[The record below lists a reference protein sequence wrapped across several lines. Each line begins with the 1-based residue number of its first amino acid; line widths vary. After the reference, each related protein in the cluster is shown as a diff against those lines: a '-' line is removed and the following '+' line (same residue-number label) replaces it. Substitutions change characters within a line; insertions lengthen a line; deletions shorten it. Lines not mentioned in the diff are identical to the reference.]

1 MNRYILLLLSAAIVI
16 FVASA
21 KNPSQKLSPYLQRL
35 LNANAAASPANKMR
49 YGKLTAE
56 PTITTKGDTLYHV
69 IIHTTDPSSL
79 RNEGIIIGTV
89 RKNFVTAQATADQI
103 RRVVGLSS
111 ISFIREAR
119 KRKPI
124 NDVAA
129 GLSGAR
135 SLQNGTV
142 NNTLYTGAGVLVS
155 DIDTGIDWK
164 HLDFRNPTDTTKS
177 RIVYLWDQTLTAGGG
192 DATAKGY
199 GVVYTNAQINAAI
212 ASGSSSVRF
221 SDSVGHGTHVT
232 GIIAGNGASMPSKKY
247 AGFAPN
253 ADLLI
258 IKTNFYDTGIIDA
271 MDWADSIATAL
282 NEPLVVNLSLG
293 SQLSAHDGTADDDQ
307 VVDEISTKAGRAFAI
322 SAGNDGADGIHVSG
336 SINSLSPAT
345 ITFSV
350 PSYTPNSGS
359 QNDYVFIDTWINSD
373 DSVTGSISS
382 PPTAITVTA
391 PPDTF
396 FSNNS
401 NAGYMEVDNYVS
413 STNNKREIATYI
425 LDYSSTKNPRT
436 GTWTLKLSNTS
447 SNTVTYNAW
456 FDSYLG
462 TSGSIVTVTNADNNY
477 TVASPGDAS
486 SAITAA
492 AYTTRWSWKASNG
505 SVYLNSVTNTSDSI
519 AYFSSIGPPA
529 DGYQKPD
536 IAAPGFQV
544 ISVFPN
550 SFLSTTTYASSVTPD
565 LKHWVM
571 AGTSMAAPCV
581 AGSIALLFQAN
592 PTLSASTIKSLLT
605 SNAMTDAFTG
615 TSLPN
620 YRWGYG
626 KLDVAKAMTAL
637 VTPSATNTR
646 NIIYYDNWSRTAND
660 VTDYNNYVQ
669 VKGGAS
675 EKYAVRITLSTDS
688 KLTGIL
694 FHTYSTVT
702 LNNNLTAELWS
713 NNSSNLPSER
723 IAGPFTIN
731 PNAVVSSGWNY
742 VDIPK
747 DSTFTLTANANYH
760 LVLYPASGTSD
771 TISFTRDVNAISG
784 RSSYYSSGSWSAYS
798 SGDIRIRAVAV
809 ETNGVTPV
817 ELNSFTAT
825 SSSNAVDL
833 VWTTA
838 TETNNYGF
846 SIERKKIGTDV
857 SWKMIGFVP
866 GNGTNAITHH
876 YSYTDNSI
884 SMDGSYLY
892 RLGQIDNGGAMKYSS
907 ELEVAINLPKQF
919 VVWQNYPNPF
929 NPSTTIAYDLPV
941 SNHTKIVVFDCL
953 GKEITTLVDEYQDA
967 GSYKVT
973 FDAAK
978 LASGIYFYKIS
989 SGSNIM
995 IRKMILLK

>member
-212 ASGSSSVRF
+212 ASGSSSVRS

-336 SINSLSPAT
+336 SINSLSTAT

-436 GTWTLKLSNTS
+436 G
-447 SNTVTYNAW
+447 
-456 FDSYLG
+456 YL
-462 TSGSIVTVTNADNNY
+462 D
-477 TVASPGDAS
+477 
-486 SAITAA
+486 
-492 AYTTRWSWKASNG
+492 
-505 SVYLNSVTNTSDSI
+505 
-519 AYFSSIGPPA
+519 
-529 DGYQKPD
+529 
-536 IAAPGFQV
+536 
-544 ISVFPN
+544 
-550 SFLSTTTYASSVTPD
+550 
-565 LKHWVM
+565 
-571 AGTSMAAPCV
+571 
-581 AGSIALLFQAN
+581 
-592 PTLSASTIKSLLT
+592 
-605 SNAMTDAFTG
+605 
-615 TSLPN
+615 
-620 YRWGYG
+620 
-626 KLDVAKAMTAL
+626 
-637 VTPSATNTR
+637 
-646 NIIYYDNWSRTAND
+646 
-660 VTDYNNYVQ
+660 
-669 VKGGAS
+669 
-675 EKYAVRITLSTDS
+675 
-688 KLTGIL
+688 
-694 FHTYSTVT
+694 
-702 LNNNLTAELWS
+702 
-713 NNSSNLPSER
+713 
-723 IAGPFTIN
+723 
-731 PNAVVSSGWNY
+731 
-742 VDIPK
+742 
-747 DSTFTLTANANYH
+747 
-760 LVLYPASGTSD
+760 
-771 TISFTRDVNAISG
+771 
-784 RSSYYSSGSWSAYS
+784 
-798 SGDIRIRAVAV
+798 
-809 ETNGVTPV
+809 
-817 ELNSFTAT
+817 
-825 SSSNAVDL
+825 
-833 VWTTA
+833 
-838 TETNNYGF
+838 
-846 SIERKKIGTDV
+846 
-857 SWKMIGFVP
+857 
-866 GNGTNAITHH
+866 
-876 YSYTDNSI
+876 
-884 SMDGSYLY
+884 
-892 RLGQIDNGGAMKYSS
+892 
-907 ELEVAINLPKQF
+907 
-919 VVWQNYPNPF
+919 
-929 NPSTTIAYDLPV
+929 
-941 SNHTKIVVFDCL
+941 TKI
-953 GKEITTLVDEYQDA
+953 IEYIFQHRN
-967 GSYKVT
+967 V
-973 FDAAK
+973 
-978 LASGIYFYKIS
+978 
-989 SGSNIM
+989 
-995 IRKMILLK
+995 